1 MGEGVAILRQVVLA
15 GAILAVP
22 AAVGFAA
29 DVEAPA
35 PYDWSGAYVGA
46 HAGYGSA
53 NVDYDFNDDD
63 LFGNDAGSTNSE
75 NLDGFVGGGQIGY
88 NWQIDNFVLGLEGY
102 VTWADLK
109 SSSGGNDLGEVSF
122 HSEVDWVA
130 ALAPRVGFAWD
141 NVLIY
146 GKGGLALADLGTR
159 IEQPVLAGLRVNDDD
174 KTELGWTIGAG
185 AEVAL
190 SENWIVGMEADY
202 YDFGTYSASKD
213 VTNPPD
219 PPQHATDYDVD
230 ASLWSILARVSYK
243 FR

>member
-1 MGEGVAILRQVVLA
+1 MGKGVQILTRVVVA
-15 GAILAVP
+15 GAIF
-22 AAVGFAA
+22 AASTAAGTAA

-35 PYDWSGAYVGA
+35 PYDWSGAYIGA

-63 LFGNDAGSTNSE
+63 LFGDDAGSANSE
-75 NLDGFVGGGQIGY
+75 NLDGFIGGGQIGY

-109 SSSGGNDLGEVSF
+109 GSTGGNDLGEVSF
-122 HSEVDWVA
+122 HTNVDWVA
-130 ALAPRVGFAWD
+130 ALAPRVGIAWD

-146 GKGGLALADLGTR
+146 GKGGMALADLGTR
-159 IEQPVLAGLRVNDDD
+159 IEQPMLSGLRSNDDD

-190 SENWIVGMEADY
+190 SDNWIVGMEADY
-202 YDFGTYSASKD
+202 YDFGAYSASK
-213 VTNPPD
+213 VTSMP
-219 PPQHATDYDVD
+219 AYG
-230 ASLWSILARVSYK
+230 ASWPA
-243 FR
+243 

>member
-1 MGEGVAILRQVVLA
+1 
-15 GAILAVP
+15 
-22 AAVGFAA
+22 
-29 DVEAPA
+29 
-35 PYDWSGAYVGA
+35 
-46 HAGYGSA
+46 
-53 NVDYDFNDDD
+53 
-63 LFGNDAGSTNSE
+63 
-75 NLDGFVGGGQIGY
+75 
-88 NWQIDNFVLGLEGY
+88 
-102 VTWADLK
+102 
-109 SSSGGNDLGEVSF
+109 
-122 HSEVDWVA
+122 
-130 ALAPRVGFAWD
+130 
-141 NVLIY
+141 VLIY

-159 IEQPVLAGLRVNDDD
+159 IEQPVLTGVRVNDDD

-202 YDFGTYSASKD
+202 YDFGTYGAGKD

>member
-1 MGEGVAILRQVVLA
+1 MGEGVPILRHVVVA
-15 GAILAVP
+15 GAILAAS
-22 AAVGFAA
+22 AAAGSAA
-29 DVEAPA
+29 DVEALA

-88 NWQIDNFVLGLEGY
+88 DWQIDNFVLGLEGY
-102 VTWADLK
+102 VTWSDLK
-109 SSSGGNDLGEVSF
+109 SSTGGNDLGEVSF
-122 HSEVDWVA
+122 HTNVDWVA
-130 ALAPRVGFAWD
+130 ALAPRVGIAWD

-146 GKGGLALADLGTR
+146 GKAGLALAELGTR
-159 IEQPVLAGLRVNDDD
+159 IEQPVLSGLRFNDDD

-213 VTNPPD
+213 VTDPPD